1 MAMNNPV
8 AGLLDHFA
16 ACIKSKESEMS
27 VIQQPHAFVLKLSQ
41 QQFYA
46 HRPVGN
52 VGKGNKH
59 AATRRQDIFGFA
71 QNSLRFKKMLKH
83 VAIGHKVKLFPYGLA
98 PVRLIQIHREY
109 ASTEF
114 AGSLRSFRVNF
125 NAHHAGAGRRK
136 LPGEETGGAAAFQN
150 AAVIPGFF
158 NEKMV
163 PAETIAICGD
173 LIAAAFQGGV
183 LHQRFRW
190 MDEHNCNIA
199 LSIQPPASHITMEKA
214 VRSLGCGETIQMPL
228 SEPRVSIVILN
239 WNSYQVTLDCLLS
252 LRKMD
257 YRNFEV
263 VLVDNGSIDGSPVKL
278 LENVPEIRLIRN
290 PTNLGF
296 AGGCNVGIRDAL
308 RRGTDYVLLLN
319 NDTIVAPDCLSQL
332 VRVAESDEKV
342 GALSPKIL
350 FFDHPDRLNYAGGEH
365 RRWRLFP
372 KVFGLRQLD
381 DGSYDKIREVSF
393 LTGCAFLIKAKAV
406 RQIGVLE
413 EVYFH
418 FYEDIEWSLR
428 VLKAGYKDM
437 YVPSAVV
444 WHKEHYVTNKNQG
457 NGFIEFYLARANM
470 IFARKHVPL
479 KLWPFKMPFFAAWM
493 VYRTL
498 VFSSRLDWQKVLSLY
513 KGFWAGCFLRLP
525 EEETKL

>member
-1 MAMNNPV
+1 MGK
-8 AGLLDHFA
+8 AG
-16 ACIKSKESEMS
+16 MS
-27 VIQQPHAFVLKLSQ
+27 C
-41 QQFYA
+41 
-46 HRPVGN
+46 
-52 VGKGNKH
+52 
-59 AATRRQDIFGFA
+59 
-71 QNSLRFKKMLKH
+71 
-83 VAIGHKVKLFPYGLA
+83 
-98 PVRLIQIHREY
+98 
-109 ASTEF
+109 
-114 AGSLRSFRVNF
+114 
-125 NAHHAGAGRRK
+125 
-136 LPGEETGGAAAFQN
+136 AAAK
-150 AAVIPGFF
+150 P
-158 NEKMV
+158 
-163 PAETIAICGD
+163 
-173 LIAAAFQGGV
+173 
-183 LHQRFRW
+183 
-190 MDEHNCNIA
+190 
-199 LSIQPPASHITMEKA
+199 SHM
-214 VRSLGCGETIQMPL
+214 SLT
-228 SEPRVSIVILN
+228 EPRVSIVILN

-263 VLVDNGSIDGSPVKL
+263 VLVDNGSVDDSPVKL

-290 PTNLGF
+290 ATNLGF

-308 RRGTDYVLLLN
+308 HRGTDYLLLLN
-319 NDTIVAPDCLSQL
+319 NDTIVAPDFLSQL
-332 VRVAESDEKV
+332 VAAAESDEKV
-342 GALSPKIL
+342 GAVSPKIL
-350 FFDHPDRLNYAGGEH
+350 FFDRPDRLNYAGGEH

-393 LTGCAFLIKAKAV
+393 LTGCAFLIKARAV

-428 VLKAGYKDM
+428 VLKAGYKDL

-479 KLWPFKMPFFAAWM
+479 KLWPFKMPFFGAWM

-498 VFSSRLDWQKVLSLY
+498 VFSSRWDWQKVLSLY
-513 KGFWAGCFLRLP
+513 KGFLAGCFARLP